1 MTAVPAPAARPRV
14 LFVDDEPAIL
24 ESIAANLRRGFEIL
38 TAPSGAAGLE
48 MLKADPTISVVVSD
62 MRMPQMN
69 GATFLARAREVA
81 PMTVRML
88 LTGQADL
95 ASAIEAVNN
104 GQIYRFLTKP
114 CPRDTLRET
123 VESAVEQ
130 YRLHSVEREMLEH
143 TVRGSVRMMFDV
155 LALTSPAAFGRGN
168 RLKRRVLEL
177 AAVLGVTETWHLEV
191 AALSSQLGYASLS
204 HELTERIARGD
215 ILTEDER
222 AQLDRAPEVA
232 LKLLAS
238 IPRLDAVRDV
248 LAAYVHPPRRIG
260 TAWRSSSELGA
271 HLLRFAID
279 IDELEGPSGV
289 PLDIRT
295 IKTRLVGADL
305 EVMGAYE
312 KLRGA
317 AASASAK
324 DVALS
329 ALRVGMVLA
338 EDVRLLSGA
347 MLVARGYEITVQFL
361 DRVKGFPPG
370 TLWPTLKVL
379 TV

>member
-1 MTAVPAPAARPRV
+1 VTAVPAPAARPRV